1 MSNEKIKVIVCG
13 VSGKMGHQSAVT
25 AQEQN
30 DMVLVGAVD
39 VANVGEIA
47 GKCLADDSLNVKIS
61 SNLDEVIK
69 EAKPDVMIDF
79 TKGHIGPG
87 NIIKCVENG
96 IACVVGTTGISDEDM
111 ARIRK
116 ASEENN
122 VPVFIAPN
130 FSIGAVLMM
139 NFAKEAAKYFEW
151 AEISELH
158 HEKKAD
164 APSGTALMTAQMM
177 SEVRPSFKA
186 PESETEKVAGV
197 RGGVYQDIHIHSIRL
212 PGLLAHQEV
221 LFGSLGETLK
231 IRHDSLSRECFMAG
245 VMLSVRKVRNLS
257 GVVIGLDKIM

>member
-1 MSNEKIKVIVCG
+1 MGNEKIRVIICG
-13 VSGKMGHQSAVT
+13 VSGKMGHQSAMAV
-25 AQEQN
+25 QEQN
-30 DMVLVGAVD
+30 DMVPVGAVD
-39 VANVGEIA
+39 MVNVGEIA
-47 GKCLADDSLNVKIS
+47 GKCQADDTLNVRINS
-61 SNLDEVIK
+61 SLDEVIK
-69 EAKPDVMIDF
+69 QTKPDVMIDF
-79 TKGHIGPG
+79 TKGHTGPG
-87 NIIKCVENG
+87 NIIKCLENG
-96 IACVVGTTGISDEDM
+96 IACVVGTTGISEEDM
-111 ARIRK
+111 GKIHK
-116 ASEENN
+116 KSEEKN

-177 SEVRPSFKA
+177 SEVRPDFKS

-197 RGGVYQDIHIHSIRL
+197 RGGVYHDIHIHSIRL

-231 IRHDSLSRECFMAG
+231 IRHDSLSRECFMSG